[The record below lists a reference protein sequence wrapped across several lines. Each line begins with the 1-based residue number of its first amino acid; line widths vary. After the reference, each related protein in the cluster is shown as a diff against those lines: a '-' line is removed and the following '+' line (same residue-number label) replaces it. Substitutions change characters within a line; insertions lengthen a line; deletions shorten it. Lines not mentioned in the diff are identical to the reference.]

1 MSATAPHDP
10 AAGAPAGGLAGSGP
24 SARWQL
30 ARWQAARQALALRW
44 AAFAPRER
52 RLLGLGGSVLAVFL
66 VWAVAIAPAWRTLQ
80 SAPAQLDALDLQL
93 QRMQALAAEAV
104 ALRAVAP
111 VPAAQAQ
118 AALTAATERL
128 GAPGKLSLQGERA
141 LLTLKGV
148 SAAQLSAWL
157 AEARVGAR
165 ARVVE
170 AKLNPSA
177 PGLYDGSLTL
187 ALGPAR

>member
-1 MSATAPHDP
+1 MSAAAPHDP
-10 AAGAPAGGLAGSGP
+10 AAGQPTDGPAGSGL
-24 SARWQL
+24 L
-30 ARWQAARQALALRW
+30 ARWQTTRQALALRW

-52 RLLGLGGSVLAVFL
+52 RLLSIGGSVLAAFV

-80 SAPAQLDALDLQL
+80 IAPAQLDALDLQL
-93 QRMQALAAEAV
+93 QRMQGLAAEAV

-148 SAAQLSAWL
+148 SPAQLSAWL

-170 AKLNPSA
+170 ARLNPSG

>member
-10 AAGAPAGGLAGSGP
+10 ADRSVGSGLA
-24 SARWQL
+24 ARWQT
-30 ARWQAARQALALRW
+30 ARRTLALRW

-52 RLLGLGGSVLAVFL
+52 RLLSIGGSVLVAFV
-66 VWAVAIAPAWRTLQ
+66 VWAAAIAPAWRTLQ

-93 QRMQALAAEAV
+93 QRMQGQAAEAV

-148 SAAQLSAWL
+148 SPAQLSAWL

-165 ARVVE
+165 VRVVE
-170 AKLNPSA
+170 AKLNPSG